1 MKPKAEKRK
10 SRNRKTKPMTSR
22 EKVRAHRA
30 RLRAQ
35 GMRPVTLWVP
45 DMRSP
50 KFAAEARRQC
60 ILANISLYAAEDQ
73 AWVDSMSD
81 WNAD

>member
-1 MKPKAEKRK
+1 MTSKHPQRNTGGRKAKPL
-10 SRNRKTKPMTSR
+10 TSR

-30 RLRAQ
+30 RLRAK
-35 GMRPVTLWVP
+35 GMRPVTMWVP

-60 ILANISLYAAEDQ
+60 LLANNSRYAAADQ
-73 AWVDSMSD
+73 AWADSMAD
-81 WNAD
+81 WNSD

>member
-1 MKPKAEKRK
+1 MASRMTPPKSKMRGAKRMS
-10 SRNRKTKPMTSR
+10 SRD
-22 EKVRAHRA
+22 KVRAHRA

-35 GMRPVTLWVP
+35 GMRPITLWVP

-60 ILANISLYAAEDQ
+60 LLANNSPYAARDQ
-73 AWVDSMSD
+73 AWADSMID
-81 WNAD
+81 WKTD

>member
-1 MKPKAEKRK
+1 MRSKPTPRKPKA
-10 SRNRKTKPMTSR
+10 RKTKPLTSR
-22 EKVRAHRA
+22 EKVRTHRA
-30 RLRAQ
+30 RLRAK
-35 GMRPVTLWVP
+35 GMRPVTMWVP
-45 DMRSP
+45 DMRSS

-60 ILANISLYAAEDQ
+60 SLANNSRYAAQDQ

>member
-1 MKPKAEKRK
+1 MPPKPKHRAKARKR
-10 SRNRKTKPMTSR
+10 RALTSR

-35 GMRPVTLWVP
+35 GMRPITMWVA

-50 KFAAEARRQC
+50 EFAAEARRQC
-60 ILANISLYAAEDQ
+60 LLANKSAFAAADQ
-73 AWVDSMSD
+73 AWVDSLSD
-81 WNAD
+81 WKAG

>member
-1 MKPKAEKRK
+1 
-10 SRNRKTKPMTSR
+10 MTSR

-50 KFAAEARRQC
+50 KVAAEAKRQSL
-60 ILANISLYAAEDQ
+60 LANKSPYAKEDQ
-73 AWVDSMSD
+73 AWADSMVD
-81 WNAD
+81 GNVD

>member
-1 MKPKAEKRK
+1 MPPKA
-10 SRNRKTKPMTSR
+10 KPQTSR
-22 EKVRAHRA
+22 DKVRTHRA

-50 KFAAEARRQC
+50 KLSAEARRQSL
-60 ILANISLYAAEDQ
+60 LANRTAFAAEDE
-73 AWVDSMSD
+73 AWAGSMIEGSVD
-81 WNAD
+81 

>member
-1 MKPKAEKRK
+1 
-10 SRNRKTKPMTSR
+10 MTSR

-30 RLRAQ
+30 RLRAK

-45 DMRSP
+45 DVRSP

-60 ILANISLYAAEDQ
+60 ALADNSRYAAQDQ
-73 AWVDSMSD
+73 AWVDSMSTGQLD
-81 WNAD
+81 

>member
-1 MKPKAEKRK
+1 
-10 SRNRKTKPMTSR
+10 MTSR
-22 EKVRAHRA
+22 DKVAAHRA

-50 KFAAEARRQC
+50 KFAAEAKRQC
-60 ILANISLYAAEDQ
+60 VLANNSPYAAQDQ
-73 AWVDSMSD
+73 AWADSMAE
-81 WNAD
+81 WNID

>member
-1 MKPKAEKRK
+1 MTSKTTQRK
-10 SRNRKTKPMTSR
+10 SRARKSKPLTSR

-35 GMRPVTLWVP
+35 GMRPVTMWVP

-60 ILANISLYAAEDQ
+60 LLANNSRYAAADQ
-73 AWVDSMSD
+73 AWVDSMID
-81 WNAD
+81 GKTD